1 MTIEERIN
9 HFDDIGD
16 AEVVMEAIMQQIE
29 DMTELKSDEEDDLLR
44 WEIMGA
50 CLQIIGAKA
59 SAFENLMMGKID
71 LPSMN
76 N

>member
-1 MTIEERIN
+1 MTIEERLN
-9 HFDDIGD
+9 HFDDVGD
-16 AEVVMEAIMQQIE
+16 SEVVMEVIMRQVE
-29 DMTELKSDEEDDLLR
+29 DMTELKLDEEDDLLR
-44 WEIMGA
+44 WEIMGS

-59 SAFENLMMGKID
+59 SAFENLMMGKIP